1 MEEKKIMEK
10 LEGLEERLS
19 NLEDE
24 LKFNKAFVDAPKNFD
39 AKSDKKN
46 PKTYED
52 TKLHTIINPRQMPV
66 GTISFV
72 GNFESGDG
80 YSGSVFG
87 GELLKFSKILEN
99 DTAEMCNIL
108 TAFASV
114 ERIDI
119 LKSLLNSQKTAS
131 QLMQQL
137 GFTTTGKLYHHLSFL
152 EKIGAV
158 RKDGNYYHVPGKF
171 ISSVLLAFTAVS
183 TLLNKDKQN

>member
-119 LKSLLNSQKTAS
+119 LTLKKRLANLCSNLASRRQENFITICHFWRKSVQCERMEITIMSRAS
-131 QLMQQL
+131 LFLQFCLHLPQFQL
-137 GFTTTGKLYHHLSFL
+137 F
-152 EKIGAV
+152 
-158 RKDGNYYHVPGKF
+158 
-171 ISSVLLAFTAVS
+171 
-183 TLLNKDKQN
+183 